1 MFIRHHT
8 FQRLHIKI
16 HLPGG
21 VEAMDCMKNRRQ
33 EKQKLH
39 LLSHMQG
46 MFTTADQIYLNIF
59 IIIQFEALL
68 IILKML
74 LVLTT

>member
-1 MFIRHHT
+1 
-8 FQRLHIKI
+8 
-16 HLPGG
+16 
-21 VEAMDCMKNRRQ
+21 MDCMKNRRQ